1 MHPNRK
7 ALMKRTRENL
17 QAELKGV
24 LADLTLQQEWED
36 IVFALPKAK
45 FKHISVRGS
54 FAAAVYEYIEAQA
67 AEEGIN
73 LQSPSSEKLFDT
85 ELPFIAEMV
94 ITIQYLE
101 NHILDGKDGVNPQK
115 GLDWQAIK
123 NKLLASHFLKDFLYG
138 YVRNRVFP
146 QPCRERDILLECLRR
161 MFQFTEEGQFA
172 EKRWS
177 SLENVQNG
185 IQGLPSWSSE
195 LEQYIDYKLI
205 NQLWGYFHEYGMDA
219 NRESFARFYLK
230 RMYCTNALF
239 FALLATCVMD
249 LAGYTGMQRENLK
262 RFAAGFGM
270 ISQMLN
276 DISDYVPASFGQAA
290 VAKTPED
297 AYSDLRNHNFTLPL
311 LFAANDLNV
320 VDHLLAQNL
329 YAQKAQHKL
338 LGWVKPVCRN
348 SAIPMLQAFAK
359 EIEKHLDGGDSKT
372 NVQLSDFTCVI
383 YHRRYLSP
391 FE

>member
-1 MHPNRK
+1 
-7 ALMKRTRENL
+7 MKRTRENL

-239 FALLATCVMD
+239 FMLLATCVMD
-249 LAGYTGMQRENLK
+249 LAGYAGMQRENLK
-262 RFAAGFGM
+262 RFATGFGM
-270 ISQMLN
+270 IGQMVN
-276 DISDYVPASFGQAA
+276 DITDYLPASFGQAT

-297 AYSDLRNHNFTLPL
+297 AYSDLRNHNFTLPF
-311 LFAANDLNV
+311 LFAANDLSIV
-320 VDHLLAQNL
+320 GPLRAQNL
-329 YAQKAQHKL
+329 YAQKVQHTWFE
-338 LGWVKPVCRN
+338 WVRPACLN
-348 SAIPMLQAFAK
+348 TAIPMLRIFAK
-359 EIEKHLDGGDSKT
+359 DISKYLGVGKSKT
-372 NVQLSDFTCVI
+372 TIQLSDFTNVL
-383 YHRRYLSP
+383 YNKRYFRP
-391 FE
+391 FESNTE